1 MSNPLIN
8 SKLVDSNN
16 VVLSAQQLSKTFN
29 DGRNQVE
36 VLKGLDFSIH
46 EGEFVSIIGASGS
59 GKSTL
64 LHILGGLDL
73 PTSGD
78 VILKGHAL
86 NQLNET
92 KRGDLRNQY
101 LGFVYQFHHLLSEF
115 NAIEN
120 VSIPLLLRKE
130 STVEQAQ
137 ERAIDLLTKVGLKH
151 RLTHT
156 PGELSGGERQRV
168 ALARAL
174 VTNPAVVLA
183 DEPTGNLDR
192 RTAFDTLDL
201 LKDLRRDLNMSMLVV
216 THDEQLAQSADRI
229 LHMQDGVWI
238 ND

>member
-1 MSNPLIN
+1 MNN
-8 SKLVDSNN
+8 SFANSSN
-16 VVLSAQQLSKTFN
+16 VVLSAQRLSKTFN

-86 NQLNET
+86 NKLNET

-130 STVEQAQ
+130 STVEQAEQ
-137 ERAIDLLTKVGLKH
+137 RAVDLLTKVGLKH

-201 LKDLRRDLNMSMLVV
+201 LKDLRRDLNMSMLIV

-229 LHMQDGVWI
+229 LHMQDGLWI
-238 ND
+238 D

>member
-1 MSNPLIN
+1 MSSSLAN
-8 SKLVDSNN
+8 SNN
-16 VVLSAQQLSKTFN
+16 VVLSAQRLSKTFN

-86 NQLNET
+86 NKLNET

-201 LKDLRRDLNMSMLVV
+201 LKDLRRDLKMSMLIV

-229 LHMQDGVWI
+229 LHMQDGLWI
-238 ND
+238 D